1 MGHTSLVEH
10 SIDTGDS
17 RPIRQGLRRHPVAHL
32 DIIDQQVDEMMRHD
46 LVEPAASPWS
56 SNVVMVRKKD
66 GSFRLCGDYR
76 ALKSVTYKDT
86 YLLPHVDTC
95 LGSMNGA
102 TWFSTLDLRSGYHN
116 IPIKE
121 SDRDKTAFI
130 MRIGCFRYKVL
141 PFGCTTAP
149 SVFQRLIDLT
159 LCGLTYSTCL
169 VYLDDIIVYAGDF
182 ETHLKRVREVFDR
195 LRAANLKLHGAKCW
209 LFQRRVN
216 FLGHVLSD
224 KGTEAQDDKVE
235 VVRNWPMP
243 HNLTELR
250 SFLGLCSYYRR
261 FVSGFADI
269 AAPLYKLQKR
279 GVAFDWTR
287 EQEDAFKRLKEVLTT
302 ASILGMPTVDG
313 RFYLDCDVSDVGLGA
328 VLSQDQN
335 GAEVAI
341 AYASRTLTKPEKNYD
356 VTRRKLLA
364 TVFGLKTFRQYLLGR
379 RFVIRTDHAVLQW
392 LRRTP
397 EPMGQLARWMT
408 LIEQYNFEV
417 IHRTGS
423 KHGNADGLS
432 RRPAPHQ
439 HDLDDSGMLC
449 LLYTSP
455 SPRD

>member
-66 GSFRLCGDYR
+66 GSFRLCVDYR
-76 ALKSVTYKDT
+76 ALNSVTYKDT
-86 YLLPHVDTC
+86 YPLPHVDTC

-121 SDRDKTAFI
+121 SDRDKTTFI
-130 MRIGCFRYKVL
+130 TRRGCFRYKVL

-149 SVFQRLIDLT
+149 SVFQRLMDLT

-182 ETHLKRVREVFDR
+182 ETHLKRVREVFNR

-224 KGTEAQDDKVE
+224 KGIEAQDDKVE
-235 VVRNWPMP
+235 VVRNWPTP
-243 HNLTELR
+243 HSLTELR
-250 SFLGLCSYYRR
+250 SFLVVRITEDSFQDLL
-261 FVSGFADI
+261 I
-269 AAPLYKLQKR
+269 LPHLYISSR
-279 GVAFDWTR
+279 
-287 EQEDAFKRLKEVLTT
+287 KEVLLLT
-302 ASILGMPTVDG
+302 G
-313 RFYLDCDVSDVGLGA
+313 
-328 VLSQDQN
+328 QEN
-335 GAEVAI
+335 K
-341 AYASRTLTKPEKNYD
+341 RTRSND
-356 VTRRKLLA
+356 
-364 TVFGLKTFRQYLLGR
+364 
-379 RFVIRTDHAVLQW
+379 
-392 LRRTP
+392 
-397 EPMGQLARWMT
+397 
-408 LIEQYNFEV
+408 
-417 IHRTGS
+417 S
-423 KHGNADGLS
+423 K
-432 RRPAPHQ
+432 R
-439 HDLDDSGMLC
+439 C
-449 LLYTSP
+449 
-455 SPRD
+455 